1 MEWVN
6 VHNMFKYIIIII
18 IIFLL
23 AVLFGYRQL
32 FGAWQTIY
40 IKLGDYYE
48 STFVNDS
55 FKQTSSQKPSS
66 SFQNSEWEKYK
77 QHKGE
82 YFFPTTNKNPV
93 ETNSWKFYK
102 KTFISDDGRVI
113 DHQRGSVT
121 TSEGQAYAMRR
132 ALIMGDKVTFDKTY
146 DWAKYNLQHKFD
158 KLFAWL
164 WGPENLGKPGEAK
177 YGIIDQN
184 SATDADTEIAIT
196 LFLASKVWKQEN
208 YKQDALGLINDIWK
222 KETVVIKGE
231 RILTAGVNQS
241 KGEIVEVN
249 PSYFMPSGYRIFAE
263 IDPKHDWQKL
273 VDSSYRLTNWCVN
286 HIPSGLPPDFFY
298 MNRNTGAITFDKDK
312 CDFSYDAVRV
322 FYRFYVD
329 YIVTRDQRARNILSK
344 SKIFIDRWKRE
355 GTFYTCYKQNS
366 ELKNFDESIGA
377 IALILPVIKMYDKNI
392 ADEIYRN
399 RIKAKYH
406 SAGYWDNPINYYA
419 QNLVWLGFWLYQNE
433 ENIRSFKY

>member
-1 MEWVN
+1 MGN
-6 VHNMFKYIIIII
+6 AHNMFKYILIIL
-18 IIFLL
+18 IIFILL
-23 AVLFGYRQL
+23 ISFWYRQL
-32 FGAWQTIY
+32 FGAWQTVY
-40 IKLGDYYE
+40 IKLGDYYQ
-48 STFVNDS
+48 STLINNLS
-55 FKQTSSQKPSS
+55 KQTPKQKTSALH
-66 SFQNSEWEKYK
+66 QNTEWEKYK

-82 YFFPTTNKNPV
+82 YFFPSAQKNSV

-102 KTFISDDGRVI
+102 KTFISNDGRVI

-164 WGPENLGKPGEAK
+164 WGPKNLGRPGEAK

-184 SATDADTEIAIT
+184 SATDADTEIAVT
-196 LFLASKVWKQEN
+196 LFLAAKVWKQEI
-208 YKQDALGLINDIWK
+208 YKQDALGIINDIWK
-222 KETVVIKGE
+222 KETIVIKGE
-231 RILTAGVNQS
+231 RILTSGVRQTKAENV
-241 KGEIVEVN
+241 EIN
-249 PSYFMPSGYRIFAE
+249 PSYFMPYSYRLFAE
-263 IDPKHDWQKL
+263 VDPHHDWQKL

-286 HIPSGLPPDFFY
+286 NIPSGLPPDFFY
-298 MNRNTGAITFDKDK
+298 INRNTGLITFDKDK

-329 YIVTRDQRARNILSK
+329 YILTRDPRAKNILSK
-344 SKIFIDRWKRE
+344 SNIFIDRWKKE

-366 ELKNFDESIGA
+366 ELKNFDEALGS
-377 IALILPVIKMYDKNI
+377 IALILPVIKMYDKN
-392 ADEIYRN
+392 AAEEIYRT
-399 RIKAKYH
+399 RIKAQYH
-406 SAGYWDNPINYYA
+406 RAGYWDNPINYYA
-419 QNLVWLGFWLYQNE
+419 QNLIWLGIWLYQNE